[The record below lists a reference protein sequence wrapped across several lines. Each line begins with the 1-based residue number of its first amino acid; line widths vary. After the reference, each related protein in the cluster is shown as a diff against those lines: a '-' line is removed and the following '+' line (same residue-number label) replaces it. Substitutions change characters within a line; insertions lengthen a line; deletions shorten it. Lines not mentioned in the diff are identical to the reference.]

1 MDAKSGDYIVDASVL
16 IKWAGKEAEDL
27 KQAEAL
33 RVDYKNEDAKLTIL
47 ALTFWEIGSY
57 LSREFDAKTGTSVF
71 NHFQNY
77 RFMQAMLTLE
87 QASLAM
93 DIVKKHPGVSFYDAS
108 YHALALNKG
117 KIFLTAD
124 KKYYEKT
131 KKLGH
136 IMLLKDY
143 R

>member
-1 MDAKSGDYIVDASVL
+1 MGAKSGDYIVDASVL
-16 IKWAGKEAEDL
+16 IKWVGKEAEDL
-27 KQAEAL
+27 KQAESL
-33 RVDYKNEDAKLTIL
+33 RIAYKNEDADLTVL

-57 LSREFDAKTGTSVF
+57 LSRKFDAKTAASVF

-77 RFMQAMLTLE
+77 AFLQAMLTLE
-87 QASLAM
+87 EAALAVNIM
-93 DIVKKHPGVSFYDAS
+93 TKHPGVSFYDAS

-117 KIFLTAD
+117 KVFLTAD
-124 KKYYEKT
+124 KKYYEKA

-136 IMLLKDY
+136 IQLLRDY